1 MRICALIVAAG
12 RGTRAGGPRAKQW
25 QELGGGRVIDHTLAA
40 FAGHPAVARIAVVLH
55 RDDMAEAAAFEARGI
70 TVTAGGAE
78 RSDSV
83 SAGLAALPDCDA
95 VLIHDAARPCVSA
108 RVISDV
114 IAALYSHEGAAP
126 GLPVTDALWTGA
138 DGIVTGTQDRAGLFA
153 AQTPQGF
160 HRAAIVAAHAA
171 HRGEAA
177 DDVAVARAH
186 GITVAIT
193 AGDPDNIKITTP
205 GDFRRAARILQTQ
218 RTQ

>member
-25 QELGGGRVIDHTLAA
+25 QALAGARVIDHTLAA
-40 FAGHPAVARIAVVLH
+40 FESHPAVARIALVLH
-55 RDDMAEAAAFEARGI
+55 ADDMAEAAAFEARGI
-70 TVTAGGAE
+70 TVTTGGTE
-78 RSDSV
+78 RSHSV

-95 VLIHDAARPCVSA
+95 VLIHDAARPCVNA
-108 RVISDV
+108 AVIEGV
-114 IAALYSHEGAAP
+114 IAALRLHDGAAP

-138 DGIVTGTQDRAGLFA
+138 DGLVTGTQDRSRLFA

-160 HRAAIVAAHAA
+160 RLDAIIAAHGAY
-171 HRGEAA
+171 RGEAA

-205 GDFRRAARILQTQ
+205 GDFARAARILQT
-218 RTQ
+218 RSE